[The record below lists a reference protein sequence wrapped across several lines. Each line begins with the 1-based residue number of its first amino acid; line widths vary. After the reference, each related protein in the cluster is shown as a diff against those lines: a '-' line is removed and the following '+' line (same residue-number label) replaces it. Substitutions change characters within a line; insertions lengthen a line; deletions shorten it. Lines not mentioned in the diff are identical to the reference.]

1 MKTLEYT
8 TRIELENILLTTD
21 FSPASS
27 APLACAEALA
37 RYYGSKIFV
46 VHVIASESDQAGS
59 LGTGP
64 SSLKHTGCVVEE
76 QRPELLGLDR
86 LQGVRHEFLMEEGNV
101 CDVITDLVRRLG
113 IDLLVLGTH
122 GRRGF
127 QKFMLG
133 SVAEAVFRRAVC
145 PVLTVGPRAYA
156 HDWCTMKLRRI
167 LFSTDL
173 TPPSLAALP
182 LAVSLAQEH
191 QAQLTLLHL
200 VHPDIHSP
208 SERDRI
214 RASYETQ
221 LHHLIPEESKQGC
234 ETVAVVEFSTAAE
247 GILTFAER
255 QHSDLIVLG
264 VRRMSGLDWAA
275 SHIPSPTA
283 YIVAAQSYCP
293 VMTVRRPQNPMDLYP
308 RTD

>member
-1 MKTLEYT
+1 MRTLEYT
-8 TRIELENILLTTD
+8 TRIGLENILLATD

-37 RYYGSKIFV
+37 RHYGSKIFV

-59 LGTGP
+59 LGATP
-64 SSLKHTGCVVEE
+64 SSLEQTGGVVEE
-76 QRPELLGLDR
+76 RMSELLGPGR

-101 CDVITDLVRRLG
+101 GDVITDLVGRLG

-122 GRRGF
+122 GRQGF
-127 QKFMLG
+127 QKFALG
-133 SVAEAVFRRAVC
+133 SAAEAIFRRAGC

-156 HDWCTMKLRRI
+156 QAWCAMKLRRI
-167 LFSTDL
+167 LFPTDL

-182 LAVSLAQEH
+182 MALSLAQEH

-200 VHPDIHSP
+200 VHPDIHSS
-208 SERDRI
+208 SERNRI
-214 RASYETQ
+214 RASYEMQ
-221 LHHLIPEESKQGC
+221 LHHLIPEESKQEC
-234 ETVAVVEFSTAAE
+234 ETVAVVEFGTAAE

-264 VRRMSGLDWAA
+264 IRRMSGLEWAA

-283 YIVAAQSYCP
+283 YIVAAQSRCP
-293 VMTVRRPQNPMDLYP
+293 VMTVRRPQNPMELYP